1 MEQVAQYQAGER
13 DYALIKG
20 GTGPLVYPA
29 GHVYIYSFLY
39 DLTNQGK
46 DILTGQWIF
55 MGLYLATLAVVGLCY
70 REARVTLHEY
80 LSHSSNYLI
89 FKRRRHRHT
98 SSRYSSSRS
107 VSTASMCSVSSMTH
121 SLSSSSSSPSTAG
134 RSANGR
140 WARQHTRSALAS
152 K

>member
-46 DILTGQWIF
+46 DVLKGQWIF
-55 MGLYLATLAVVGLCY
+55 MALYLATLSVVLLCY
-70 REARVTLHEY
+70 REARVII
-80 LSHSSNYLI
+80 SNKKKSQSATQKKEKKSIGCTRDLI
-89 FKRRRHRHT
+89 I
-98 SSRYSSSRS
+98 
-107 VSTASMCSVSSMTH
+107 
-121 SLSSSSSSPSTAG
+121 
-134 RSANGR
+134 
-140 WARQHTRSALAS
+140 
-152 K
+152 